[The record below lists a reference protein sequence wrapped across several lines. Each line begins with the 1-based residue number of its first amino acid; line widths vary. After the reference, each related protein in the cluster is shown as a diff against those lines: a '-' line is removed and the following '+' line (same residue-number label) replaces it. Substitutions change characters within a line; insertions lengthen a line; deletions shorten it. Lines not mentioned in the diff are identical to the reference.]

1 MQVHPNVLHRK
12 MPTESHTHRVPVV
25 CLDLLTSLMVLLS
38 DKVFMTMEEQEE
50 M

>member
-1 MQVHPNVLHRK
+1 